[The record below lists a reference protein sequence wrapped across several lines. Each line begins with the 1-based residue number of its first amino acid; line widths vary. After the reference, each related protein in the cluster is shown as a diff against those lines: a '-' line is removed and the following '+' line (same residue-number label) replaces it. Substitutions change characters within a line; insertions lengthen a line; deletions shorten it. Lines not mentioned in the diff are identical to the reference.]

1 MKCQQCADLLSEYID
16 GRLADAESLQ
26 VTEHLRSCSACRRL
40 EKELRATVALVG
52 SLDRQAVPV
61 DMAETVA
68 ARLERRMLLAE
79 PQPPKRRLIMAPWRL
94 AGVGAAVAAVLLVA
108 LYVWGPRVSTV
119 PRTAARPTTGDEGAL
134 GTAQIQKN
142 GEAAVD
148 RKDAGQEAPAQ
159 PLIPTETGEA
169 QAVAKALDGQPP
181 QASVSK
187 PAAAPIPVGTAGGD
201 GKGTGG
207 EDVERKETAQEG
219 PTSAYGMAL
228 NRARQIASITL
239 PAATVEE
246 PRSSTG
252 KEASGRTSAKDVRD
266 RYSDAQ
272 ATVPAET
279 LAVPG
284 RIGKRTAGGK
294 LEAAEETVTAEAP
307 ADARAFAHKVTEAE
321 KAAPAVEA
329 AFNFDGKIADAADEF
344 LKLVPV
350 AVQGGLSRDLG
361 VDASKPASSGAGL
374 LMDTAKPG
382 RVPLEAVKSGASEAA
397 AAAGPLEAI
406 KSAADAHKVSV
417 VELGADK
424 AVFEYAAERAEIVR
438 IVAQLRKVGSL
449 TFISDAG
456 KWPMAEDLGEKQHM
470 LAYQQ
475 QDKLSAE
482 SARSETRI
490 ARGVDRSPAPVTVR
504 FVFTRRPAPAEGQP
518 PAQTR

>member
-134 GTAQIQKN
+134 GAAQIQKN

-148 RKDAGQEAPAQ
+148 RNGAWQAAPAQ
-159 PLIPTETGEA
+159 PSMKPETREE

-228 NRARQIASITL
+228 NRAREIASTP
-239 PAATVEE
+239 PAGTVEE

-252 KEASGRTSAKDVRD
+252 EEGVGRTSARAFKDGDVN
-266 RYSDAQ
+266 AQ

-294 LEAAEETVTAEAP
+294 LEAAEETVTAEVP

-321 KAAPAVEA
+321 KAAPAAEA